1 MGYSP
6 WGRKEPDT
14 TEATEHARMR
24 EGRGDLSRQGTS
36 IPRKDVVETFLLL
49 SPGLP
54 HHISSDLD
62 LGRSWKSSSGL
73 DKAV

>member
-6 WGRKEPDT
+6 WGCKEPDI
-14 TEATEHARMR
+14 TEATEHTHMH

-36 IPRKDVVETFLLL
+36 IPRKDVAETFLLS

-54 HHISSDLD
+54 HHISSDVD
-62 LGRSWKSSSGL
+62 LRRSWKSSSGL
-73 DKAV
+73 DKTV

>member
-6 WGRKEPDT
+6 WGHKGSDMP
-14 TEATEHARMR
+14 EATEHAHMH

-36 IPRKDVVETFLLL
+36 IPRKDVVETLLLL
-49 SPGLP
+49 SPGLS

-62 LGRSWKSSSGL
+62 LGRSWKSNSGF